1 MNYKYYISIYELFK
15 NIGSLNVIIVEML
28 STAVSNVEIVDS
40 LFYNLST
47 NYFTVILDG
56 IIFVVLLNQYFI

>member
-1 MNYKYYISIYELFK
+1 
-15 NIGSLNVIIVEML
+15 ML

-47 NYFTVILDG
+47 NYFTVISDG
-56 IIFVVLLNQYFI
+56 IILVDFVYQYFIWPEYSIVKFEYVKYAPSVS